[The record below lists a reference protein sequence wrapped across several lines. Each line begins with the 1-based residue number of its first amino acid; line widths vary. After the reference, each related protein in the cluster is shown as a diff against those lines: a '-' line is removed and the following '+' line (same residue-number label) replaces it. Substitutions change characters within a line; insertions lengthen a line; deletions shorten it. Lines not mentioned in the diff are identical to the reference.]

1 MTQYNAPRVEALST
15 IFKRLS
21 HLTSNLARNLDFLPP
36 STSIKVCENKHGPQS
51 PCYLFVTSDDADD
64 LVTVQ
69 EYLALRNVGRLDC
82 CRWNGYNW
90 VNDNLTSLL
99 PGNTMFVLH
108 TYVWVEVSLTVRYMC
123 ALRQKRITH
132 KHASYHRSFTWFYL
146 VSNQIA
152 RPVKKYFIDAY
163 CAYKGGTDVALS
175 YTSNNEGGP

>member
-82 CRWNGYNW
+82 CRWNGYIW

-108 TYVWVEVSLTVRYMC
+108 TYVWYNGLKCLWQCGTCVHWGKNESLTNTRHIIDR
-123 ALRQKRITH
+123 L
-132 KHASYHRSFTWFYL
+132 L
-146 VSNQIA
+146 G
-152 RPVKKYFIDAY
+152 FIW
-163 CAYKGGTDVALS
+163 CPIKLQGL
-175 YTSNNEGGP
+175 